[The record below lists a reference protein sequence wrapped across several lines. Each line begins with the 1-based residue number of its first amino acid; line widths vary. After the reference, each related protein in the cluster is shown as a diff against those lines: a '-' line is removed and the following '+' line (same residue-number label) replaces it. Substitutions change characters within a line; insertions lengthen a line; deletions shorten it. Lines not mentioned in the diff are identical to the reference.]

1 MIIMLSV
8 ADIKTAVEPIVE
20 DTKVRKLVL
29 FGSYAEGTASENSD
43 IDLYMVSDGEITG
56 LAFYDLK
63 SRIEDAF
70 VMDIDLLPDLD
81 VIPESPLARQIN
93 ESGVVIFE
101 RKE

>member
-1 MIIMLSV
+1 MLSV
-8 ADIKTAVEPIVE
+8 ADIKTAVEPIVK

-43 IDLYMVSDGEITG
+43 IDLYMASDGEITG

-70 VMDIDLLPDLD
+70 VIDIDLLPDLD

>member
-1 MIIMLSV
+1 MLSV

-29 FGSYAEGTASENSD
+29 FGSYAEGTASEDSD

>member
-1 MIIMLSV
+1 MLSV
-8 ADIKTAVEPIVE
+8 ADIKTAVEPILE
-20 DTKVRKLVL
+20 DTKVRKLIL

-81 VIPESPLARQIN
+81 VIPESPLARRIN

-101 RKE
+101 R